1 MKVALIGATGHV
13 GSELLKEL
21 VRRGHAVTAIVRNPE
36 KVAPATNVIAKKGDV
51 FDTAGLTEL
60 LKGHDAVISAVHFT
74 ASDPQKLMDAV
85 KAAGVKRYLVVGGAG
100 SLEVAPGVALV
111 TTPGFPAEYKDEA
124 LKGGDFL
131 ALLRQENGLDWTFL
145 SPSALLFDGPRTGIF
160 RLGKDQL
167 LSNDKGSSISVADYA
182 IAFTDE
188 LEKPAHAKQ
197 RFTVGY

>member
-100 SLEVAPGVALV
+100 SLEVTPGVALV

-188 LEKPAHAKQ
+188 LEKPAHSKQ